1 MDIRTAILGAATDIE
16 RNLSIFNYWEIR
28 VPPCGSPGCAIGL
41 VGSKLGIPTGE
52 YVRENCVRI
61 MGVNTDVFYYRMSAA
76 AVEIDP
82 TRNWMGNALLAARTL
97 RLYADKYHP
106 AAKQD
111 LPASVRHI
119 FDMSPGELA
128 EALSA

>member
-1 MDIRTAILGAATDIE
+1 MDIREAILKAADHIE
-16 RNLSIFNYWEIR
+16 RFPLQFNYWSHDR
-28 VPPCGSPGCAIGL
+28 PDGCGTPGCALGWIG
-41 VGSKLGIPTGE
+41 VFA
-52 YVRENCVRI
+52 
-61 MGVNTDVFYYRMSAA
+61 GVANTDVADTCAYIDAVEEKTGISALPFYYAMADLVFGWNEDGISCAMA
-76 AVEIDP
+76 
-82 TRNWMGNALLAARTL
+82 L

-119 FDMSPGELA
+119 FDMTPGELA